1 MVSNIS
7 HQDWKYIVWKKNVQP
22 VNVPKKMIVSDKQKN
37 ANSINNTIKKIYN
50 EEDDIK
56 YKSVE
61 PDILPILIDKEF
73 SKKLQ
78 VKRIEQ
84 KLSQQDLANK
94 LSIPVTII
102 NQYEKGTG
110 IRNGLYVSKIKK
122 FLNI

>member
-1 MVSNIS
+1 MMNKDS
-7 HQDWKYIVWKKNVQP
+7 
-22 VNVPKKMIVSDKQKN
+22 
-37 ANSINNTIKKIYN
+37 
-50 EEDDIK
+50 
-56 YKSVE
+56 
-61 PDILPILIDKEF
+61 